1 MSGTQTYSDELV
13 TCESCETAFVFRVPE
28 QRRMYEVRGEVTV
41 PTECPACRQGDDE
54 TGWQGDEKT
63 GRRRDEKTGRQRDE
77 ETGRWRGEVKWFDIQ
92 KGYGFIRKPDGEEIF
107 FHRNS
112 LAASANPRD
121 MAEGRQVS
129 FEEQESS
136 KGPEAV
142 EVKLLG

>member
-13 TCESCETAFVFRVPE
+13 TCESCGTTFVFRVSE
-28 QRRMYEVRGEVTV
+28 QRRMYELLGEVTV
-41 PTECPACRQGDDE
+41 PAECPAC
-54 TGWQGDEKT
+54 
-63 GRRRDEKTGRQRDE
+63 RQRDE

-112 LAASANPRD
+112 LAPSANPREVV
-121 MAEGRQVS
+121 EGRKVS
-129 FEEQESS
+129 FEERESS

-142 EVKLLG
+142 EVELLG